1 MTALP
6 NLTPAYGEIFLALA
20 GMALLMVGVFRKKD
34 PVHGVTLLALLA
46 FAVAAVLALV
56 TNGTE
61 VVTFNGLF
69 VVNAFTGFAKLL
81 VLLGAGLAMLLA
93 LPWARNEGIARYEL
107 PVIMVFAVLG
117 MMMMVS
123 ANNLISLYV
132 GLELQSLALYVL
144 AAFNRGN
151 QKATEAGV
159 KYFILGALASGL
171 LLYGSSLIYG
181 FAGTTSF
188 AGLADALTGAQN
200 NVGVLVGMV
209 FVICGLAFKISAVPF
224 HMWTPDVYEGSPTP
238 VTAFFS
244 VAPKIAA
251 LCLFLRLL
259 VGPFDDLILQWRQ
272 VLTVICVASMLWGA
286 VAAIAQNNIKRLM
299 AYSSIGHVGYALI
312 GLVAGTQDGARGM
325 IYYML
330 IYLFMNVGTF
340 AVILSMRVKDRYVE
354 SINDLSGLSKTNPAI
369 ALALTV
375 LMFSMAGIPPLAG
388 FFGKYFVF
396 SAAVNAGLIP
406 MAVIGVLSSVI
417 GAFYYLRL
425 IKIMYFDEAGETFD
439 RPDLSTALVMGVCA
453 LVVVVFI
460 FLPEPLLAGADAAAA
475 ALFPSPS

>member
-6 NLTPAYGEIFLALA
+6 NLVPAYPEIFLVLT
-20 GMALLMVGVFRKKD
+20 GMALLMVGVFRKTD
-34 PVHGVTLLALLA
+34 PSRGVTLLAILA
-46 FAVAAVLALV
+46 FAVTAVLALT
-56 TNGTE
+56 TNSVDT
-61 VVTFNGLF
+61 VTFNGLF

-81 VLLGAGLAMLLA
+81 ILLGAGLAMLLA
-93 LPWARNEGIARYEL
+93 LPWAKNEGVARYEM
-107 PVIMVFAVLG
+107 PVVMLFAVVG

-123 ANNLISLYV
+123 ANDLLSLYV

-144 AAFNRGN
+144 ASFHRGN
-151 QKATEAGV
+151 LNATEAGV
-159 KYFILGALASGL
+159 KYFVLGALASGL
-171 LLYGSSLIYG
+171 LLYGSSLVYG

-188 AGLADALTGAQN
+188 AGLAEALTGAQD
-200 NVGVLVGMV
+200 NVGVIVGIV

-251 LCLFLRLL
+251 LCLFLRIL
-259 VGPFDDLILQWRQ
+259 VGPFDDLLMQWRQ
-272 VLTVICVASMLWGA
+272 VLVVICVASMLWGA
-286 VAAIAQNNIKRLM
+286 VAAIAQTNIKRLM

-312 GLVAGTQDGARGM
+312 GLVSGTQEGARGM

-340 AVILSMRVKDRYVE
+340 AVILAMRVKDRYVE
-354 SINDLSGLSKTNPAI
+354 EISDLSGLSKTNPAI
-369 ALALTV
+369 ALALTI

-396 SAAVNAGLIP
+396 VAAVNAGLIP
-406 MAVIGVLSSVI
+406 LAVIGVLSSVV

-425 IKIMYFDEAGETFD
+425 IKVMYFDDAGEPFD
-439 RPDLSTALVMGVCA
+439 KPDLSTGVIMGVCA
-453 LVVVVFI
+453 VAVVVFI
-460 FLPEPLLAGADAAAA
+460 LVPEPMLAGADNAAA
-475 ALFPSPS
+475 ALFPG